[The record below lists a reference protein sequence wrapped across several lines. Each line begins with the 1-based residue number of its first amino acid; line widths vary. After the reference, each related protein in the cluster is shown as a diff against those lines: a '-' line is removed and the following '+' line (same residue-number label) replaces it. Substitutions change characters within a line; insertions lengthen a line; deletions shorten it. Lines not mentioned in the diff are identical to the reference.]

1 MRQNVTAASRGR
13 DYKPV
18 YSSRGGGTRE
28 VEYRSDEDAKVGGAQ
43 EEKEQEE
50 EEEAEEAEEGEEEE
64 EEEEEDGS
72 LVTGT
77 QRWRVWNAGCDSL
90 DVLLYQPPEFRCPL
104 SPFPPS
110 FTARFF
116 HDEAV
121 TCIESNSHDLRLPTI
136 LSVKAV

>member
-1 MRQNVTAASRGR
+1 MTAASRGI

-18 YSSRGGGTRE
+18 YSSRGGTRE
-28 VEYRSDEDAKVGGAQ
+28 VEYRSDEAEDAKVGGAQ

-50 EEEAEEAEEGEEEE
+50 EEEAEEAEEGE

-90 DVLLYQPPEFRCPL
+90 DVLLYQPPNFAAPYLPSPPL
-104 SPFPPS
+104 LLPDS
-110 FTARFF
+110 FMM
-116 HDEAV
+116 
-121 TCIESNSHDLRLPTI
+121 RL
-136 LSVKAV
+136 